1 MGTVHRPL
9 AGSEKGESV
18 MYAIVYGSKTGNTKA
33 LAEAAHAVLPEKDCV
48 YLGPPDPKGAT
59 ADDILAGFWTDKG
72 NCDKDMKAFLKG
84 LEGKRIFLFGTAGFG
99 GSEEYFNRILE
110 SVRKNIPKS
119 NTIVGTFMCQGKMP
133 ATVRQRYESM
143 LSVQPNKMKSM
154 IKNFDRALSHPDEQ
168 DIQNMKESVTAAFN

>member
-1 MGTVHRPL
+1 
-9 AGSEKGESV
+9 
-18 MYAIVYGSKTGNTKA
+18 
-33 LAEAAHAVLPEKDCV
+33 
-48 YLGPPDPKGAT
+48 
-59 ADDILAGFWTDKG
+59 
-72 NCDKDMKAFLKG
+72 MKAFLKG